1 MSTFQ
6 QRIQPIMRSVYPQR
20 CHGVSPARRG
30 FTLVELL
37 VVIAIIGILI
47 ALLLP
52 AVQAARES
60 ARRSQCS
67 NNMKQLA
74 LGLHHFAEARKGRF
88 LSSSWNGRD
97 FADFGIAVN
106 AGIPTANI
114 RHNWVPFVL
123 PYIEQQALFE
133 RYDFSINWHQ
143 QTALAPFSPT
153 TDITVTLVQIQNLLC
168 PSTTTKN
175 RFHHDFATPTI
186 IYGAAIDYAPVKGV
200 DASLETAGF
209 TDLLGNAI
217 ARRGMMVADANA
229 IANKPRNIA
238 DCLDGTSNT
247 IAVAEVAGRP
257 GLWRA
262 GKQIPHSQFD
272 PPRATADTN
281 GGDIPG
287 GAWAEQ
293 QNGFLLNGSS
303 TDGTLKPGLCGVNC
317 CNNYA
322 IGPGGT
328 PTSGG
333 RSYDDGEIYS
343 FHPAGANVALADGS
357 VRFLQKS
364 ISIRILARLCT
375 ASGGEAA
382 DAGSSF

>member
-1 MSTFQ
+1 MSGH
-6 QRIQPIMRSVYPQR
+6 R
-20 CHGVSPARRG
+20 CVIRNRA

-60 ARRSQCS
+60 ARRTQCS
-67 NNMKQLA
+67 NNMKQLG
-74 LGLHHFAEARKGRF
+74 LGLHTFAESRKGIF
-88 LSSSWNGRD
+88 LPSSWDGLSYPEL
-97 FADFGIAVN
+97 GILVN
-106 AGIPTANI
+106 PNPPNTATTRV

-133 RYDFSINWHQ
+133 RYDFSISWHQ

-153 TDITVTLVQIQNLLC
+153 TDITVTQVQIQNLLC

-175 RFHHDFATPTI
+175 RFHHDWQTPTT
-186 IYGAAIDYAPVKGV
+186 IYGAAIDYAAVKGV
-200 DASLETAGF
+200 DVSLETAGF
-209 TDLLGNAI
+209 ADVLGPATPAVI
-217 ARRGMMVADANA
+217 PARKGMMVADANTTD
-229 IANKPRNIA
+229 KRPRVLGE
-238 DCLDGTSNT
+238 CKDGTSNT
-247 IAVAEVAGRP
+247 IAIAEVAGRP

-262 GKQIPHSQFD
+262 GKQITHAVFD
-272 PPRATADTN
+272 PTRAPADAN

-303 TDGTLKPGLCGVNC
+303 QDGTLKPGLCGVNC

-322 IGPGGT
+322 IGPGGS

-343 FHPAGANVALADGS
+343 FHPGGANVALADGS
-357 VRFLQKS
+357 VRFMQKN
-364 ISIRILARLCT
+364 ISIRTLARLCT
-375 ASGGEAA
+375 ASGGETVTA
-382 DAGSSF
+382 SEL

>member
-1 MSTFQ
+1 
-6 QRIQPIMRSVYPQR
+6 
-20 CHGVSPARRG
+20 
-30 FTLVELL
+30 

-60 ARRSQCS
+60 ARRAQCS
-67 NNMKQLA
+67 NNMRQLG
-74 LGLHHFAEARKGRF
+74 LGLHNFAESRKGIF
-88 LSSSWNGRD
+88 LPSSWNGRH
-97 FADFGIAVN
+97 FAEMGIQVN
-106 AGIPTANI
+106 PGIPTANI

-123 PYIEQQALFE
+123 PYIEQTALFE

-153 TDITVTLVQIQNLLC
+153 TDITVTQVQIQNLLC

-175 RFHHDFATPTI
+175 RFHHDWQTPTT

-200 DASLETAGF
+200 HDTLETAGF
-209 TDLLGNAI
+209 TDVLGNAA
-217 ARRGMMVADANA
+217 ARRGIMVADANTTT
-229 IANKPRNIA
+229 NRPRV
-238 DCLDGTSNT
+238 LGEVKDGTSNT
-247 IAVAEVAGRP
+247 IAVAEVAARP

-262 GKQIPHSQFD
+262 GRQIFHAQFD
-272 PPRATADTN
+272 PSRAPADAN

-303 TDGTLKPGLCGVNC
+303 DDGTLKPGLCGVNC

-328 PTSGG
+328 PTSGN

-343 FHPAGANVALADGS
+343 FHPGGANLTLADGS
-357 VRFLQKS
+357 VRFVAKN
-364 ISIRILARLCT
+364 ISIRTLARLCT
-375 ASGGEAA
+375 ASGGETV
-382 DAGSSF
+382 DNSSF